1 MDWDDLRYVL
11 ALARQGNLSR
21 AASSLEVTRTTVGRR
36 LGAME
41 ARLGVRLFERTPD
54 GFVPTVAGQDMR
66 EMAERVEADV
76 HGLERR
82 ILGRDNHL
90 AGKLRVSTV
99 DILFGRFHDAFAS
112 FVERHPRVELNV
124 SMSNALVSL
133 TRREADVA
141 LRLTNDPPDHL
152 VGRKVGDVHYAAY
165 GNRALV
171 HRIGADAPYDAF
183 PWLHLDERENPRLLD
198 RWLASNAPGARV
210 VMRLDSS
217 MAIREGIRAG
227 IGVQLLP
234 TCDGDAD
241 PNLVRVGPIQDD
253 AHGLWLLTLP
263 ELKTATRVR
272 AFMDHMGD
280 ALRTRLSESAGQP

>member
-1 MDWDDLRYVL
+1 MNWDDLRYVL
-11 ALARQGNLSR
+11 ALARHGNLSR

-41 ARLGVRLFERTPD
+41 TRLGVRLFERIPD
-54 GFVPTVAGQDMR
+54 GLVPTVAGQDMR
-66 EMAERVEADV
+66 EMAERVEAGV

-82 ILGRDNHL
+82 ILGRDTHL

-99 DILFGRFHDAFAS
+99 DILFGRFPDAFAS
-112 FVERHPRVELNV
+112 FVERHPHVELNI

-141 LRLTNDPPDHL
+141 LRLTNDPPDHV
-152 VGRKVGDVHYAAY
+152 VGRKVGDVYYAAY
-165 GNRALV
+165 GTRALV
-171 HRIGADAPYDAF
+171 RRIGADAPYDAF

-198 RWLASNAPGARV
+198 RWLAKNAPRARV
-210 VMRLDSS
+210 VMRLGSS

-241 PNLVRVGPIQDD
+241 PNLMRVGPIQDD

-272 AFMDHMGD
+272 AFMEHMAH
-280 ALRTRLSESAGQP
+280 ALRTRLAGSARQP